1 MYQSRK
7 QKQPVNL
14 KQQKQNNMGYNDEW
28 MQRLAQQEK
37 EREEQL
43 QQLKLEQ
50 QLKFKQMTKLIG
62 SAILGLFLMIFLFKS
77 CERIDAG
84 HVGVKVN
91 LYGDNKG
98 VSDVTEVTGVVFFNP
113 ITHSIYEFPTFIQH
127 KEYTGENAFIVN
139 SKDGSEFH
147 ISPII
152 NYSVQREKVPTIFA
166 KYRRSLGEIEDGF
179 LKTNIYDAFRMTANA
194 YTAEELISN
203 RQLFET
209 KVRQTLDASLLK
221 EGFVINQLTSNLVY
235 PETFKHAIEAKNNAV
250 QSALTAENRVKQAE
264 AEAKIKVATAEGNA
278 QAMLTSAK
286 AEAEANRMKQQTL
299 TPLLLQLEYIN
310 KWDGKLPVYG
320 TVPQMFKNIQ

>member
-1 MYQSRK
+1 MAFYDNDYQAQRQKEIEEYKLK
-7 QKQPVNL
+7 QKL
-14 KQQKQNNMGYNDEW
+14 KIKKMV
-28 MQRLAQQEK
+28 
-37 EREEQL
+37 
-43 QQLKLEQ
+43 KLV
-50 QLKFKQMTKLIG
+50 TG
-62 SAILGLFLMIFLFKS
+62 SIVGLFLMVFLFKS

-98 VSDVTEVTGVVFFNP
+98 VSDVTEVTGMVFYNP
-113 ITHSIYEFPTFIQH
+113 ITHSIYEFPTYIQH
-127 KEYTGENAFIVN
+127 KEYSGENAFIVN

-147 ISPII
+147 ISPIV
-152 NYSVQREKVPTIFA
+152 NYSVKREKVPSIFA

-179 LKTNIYDAFRMTANA
+179 LKTNIYDAFRMTANY

-209 KVRQTLDASLLK
+209 KVRQTLDASLLP
-221 EGFVINQLTSNLVY
+221 EGFIINQLTSNLVY
-235 PETFKHAIEAKNNAV
+235 PETFKRAIEAKNNAV
-250 QSALTAENRVKQAE
+250 QSALMAENKVKQAE

-286 AEAEANRMKQQTL
+286 AEAEANRMKQVTL